1 MNLTALKKAEPK
13 KAKAEKPTLPD
24 PTGEFSQ
31 QVTAAIEAK
40 SSADAHTVV
49 LDQAKSTLGSAAVSH
64 LFRVAQGKAEAED
77 TFQVL
82 GPRGKAIVSVKNA
95 YKIPEDVEPVRALL
109 GSYADTYL
117 RTQSDIV
124 IDASAIPASC
134 SQFFIDELIKLARV
148 CDQVMLGQEE
158 GDGPVFNAI
167 NVKSVVKV
175 DKAFHSDRHRLFD
188 PAANMVIHHAM
199 PCVVSTRLDY

>member
-13 KAKAEKPTLPD
+13 KAKAEKPSLPD

-31 QVTAAIEAK
+31 CVTAAIEAK
-40 SSADAHTVV
+40 ASVDAHTVV
-49 LDQAKSTLGSAAVSH
+49 LDQSKNTLGNAALVH
-64 LFRVAQGKAEAED
+64 LFRMAQGKAEAED

-95 YKIPEDVEPVRALL
+95 YKMPEDMAPVRALL
-109 GSYADTYL
+109 GGHADTYL

-124 IDASAIPASC
+124 IDASAIPAAC
-134 SQFFIDELIKLARV
+134 QQIFVDELIKIARV
-148 CDQVMLGQEE
+148 CDNIILGHE

-167 NVKSVVKV
+167 TVKQVTKV
-175 DKAFHSDRHRLFD
+175 DKAFHADRHRLFT
-188 PAANMVIHHAM
+188 PEQNMVIHHAL
-199 PCVVSTRLDY
+199 PCTISTRLDY

>member
-1 MNLTALKKAEPK
+1 VNLTALKKAEPK

-31 QVTAAIEAK
+31 LVTSAIEAK
-40 SSADAHTVV
+40 ASVDAHTVV
-49 LDQAKSTLGSAAVSH
+49 LDQAKSTLGSAAIGH
-64 LFRVAQGKAEAED
+64 LFRMAQGKAEPED

-95 YKIPEDVEPVRALL
+95 YKIPEDIEPVRALL
-109 GSYADTYL
+109 GPHADTYL
-117 RTQSDIV
+117 RAQVEIV
-124 IDASAIPASC
+124 IDASAIPAAC
-134 SQFFIDELIKLARV
+134 QQFFIDELIKIARV
-148 CDQVMLGQEE
+148 CDQVMLGAE

-167 NVKSVVKV
+167 AVKQVTKV
-175 DKAFHSDRHRLFD
+175 DKAFHADRHRLFS
-188 PAANMVIHHAM
+188 PEENTVIHHAL